1 RAQRR
6 GVQRP
11 HQGGAGILR
20 HHPGGVH
27 RTPGGFPG
35 HFPGS
40 AGGQWRGRHA
50 PCHDQC
56 CPHGRRRLRQPLP
69 SLRAGGPAPGAEIRG
84 AGPGPQL
91 LLRRPRSHR
100 RLHRGAA
107 GAGPRLRHAQPDAG
121 GPPGAGEGQAA
132 PGHRRAVCPR
142 RPLSRR
148 PVINPDPQQQ
158 GNPMSDT
165 TPRLATDGQIA
176 MERLAL
182 AMFERPEVRAAREEA
197 RKLLLADPAA
207 TSKDGAAGLDRA
219 LDQWVMG
226 QIASIINADP
236 SRPVLFWS
244 VDNTPRQ
251 WCGHLLPGAAV
262 AIDNPDNVNRV
273 APLDGAWRYE
283 LRGRFGDNPTAQ
295 MNINVTLAADG
306 QLRWGDAI
314 ATFTNRDIVADAEGR
329 FTVTLD
335 KSPAAGR
342 PNHMELVDGPLQL
355 AIRDSHGDWRQDATD
370 FSLVVVGGPDP
381 LPPKSDDQLSAEI
394 AAGLIDFVK
403 FWVGFKNS
411 FWDNPAPNRL
421 IGPFGRAREGGWG
434 TQAGGRFRLADDQ
447 ALVIT
452 TDSGGS
458 DYTGFQVSDPWM
470 ISPTPLHRTTSRN
483 IAQCIPN
490 PDGTV

>member
-1 RAQRR
+1 
-6 GVQRP
+6 
-11 HQGGAGILR
+11 
-20 HHPGGVH
+20 
-27 RTPGGFPG
+27 
-35 HFPGS
+35 
-40 AGGQWRGRHA
+40 
-50 PCHDQC
+50 
-56 CPHGRRRLRQPLP
+56 
-69 SLRAGGPAPGAEIRG
+69 
-84 AGPGPQL
+84 
-91 LLRRPRSHR
+91 
-100 RLHRGAA
+100 
-107 GAGPRLRHAQPDAG
+107 
-121 GPPGAGEGQAA
+121 
-132 PGHRRAVCPR
+132 
-142 RPLSRR
+142 
-148 PVINPDPQQQ
+148 
-158 GNPMSDT
+158 MSDT

-251 WCGHLLPGAAV
+251 WCGHIFPGAAV

-314 ATFTNRDIVADAEGR
+314 ATFTNRDIVADAKGR

-381 LPPKSDDQLSAEI
+381 LPPKSDDQLAAEI

-411 FWDNPAPNRL
+411 FWDNPAPNRV

-490 PDGTV
+490 PDGTVSYVVALVDPGAANWIDTAGLHEGWFMLRWQNLGPGAVIEELVKSVTLVALEDLGEVLPEDSPRVSLDQRRAEILDRVAAHRTRITR

>member
-1 RAQRR
+1 MSET
-6 GVQRP
+6 
-11 HQGGAGILR
+11 
-20 HHPGGVH
+20 
-27 RTPGGFPG
+27 TP
-35 HFPGS
+35 
-40 AGGQWRGRHA
+40 R
-50 PCHDQC
+50 
-56 CPHGRRRLRQPLP
+56 
-69 SLRAGGPAPGAEIRG
+69 
-84 AGPGPQL
+84 
-91 LLRRPRSHR
+91 
-100 RLHRGAA
+100 
-107 GAGPRLRHAQPDAG
+107 
-121 GPPGAGEGQAA
+121 
-132 PGHRRAVCPR
+132 
-142 RPLSRR
+142 
-148 PVINPDPQQQ
+148 
-158 GNPMSDT
+158 
-165 TPRLATDGQIA
+165 PRLATDGQIA
-176 MERLAL
+176 LERLAL
-182 AMFERPEVRAAREEA
+182 AMFERPEVRAAREQA

-207 TSKDGAAGLDRA
+207 VSKDGAAGLDRA

-251 WCGHLLPGAAV
+251 WCGHIFPGAAV

-283 LRGRFGDNPTAQ
+283 LRGRFGDSPTAQ

-314 ATFTNRDIVADAEGR
+314 ATFTNRDIVADGEGR

-335 KSPAAGR
+335 KSPADGR
-342 PNHMELVDGPLQL
+342 PNHMQLVDGPLQL

-381 LPPKSDDQLSAEI
+381 LPLKSDDQLVAEI
-394 AAGLIDFVK
+394 ASGLNDFVK

-411 FWDNPAPNRL
+411 FWDNPAPNGV

-434 TQAGGRFRLADDQ
+434 TQAGGRFRLTDGQ

-483 IAQCIPN
+483 IAQCVPN
-490 PDGTV
+490 PDGTVSYVVDPGAANWIDTAGLHEGWFMLRWQNLGPGAVIEALVKSVTLVDLEDLWEVLPENSPRVSLDQRRAEILDRVAAHRTRITR